1 MSNRQGAVA
10 FAGASSATT
19 TGDSAKDATGDQKP
33 STSTAETNGVNIKF
47 SPDSGS
53 KRCVMWCYSS
63 ATSTAKAFVSL
74 NSIHTVVHIECKPVC
89 S

>member
-19 TGDSAKDATGDQKP
+19 TGDSAKDATGEQKP
-33 STSTAETNGVNIKF
+33 SSAAETNGVNIKF

-63 ATSTAKAFVSL
+63 ATSTAKAFVSS
-74 NSIHTVVHIECKPVC
+74 NSFHTLVHIEYKSVG